1 MGAAG
6 KHLSSDTYHLCY
18 GFMVNSGSGLM
29 VALMILEIFSSL
41 DDFVSSCTWVLRRGD
56 GGASARVTML
66 SVCLTL

>member
-29 VALMILEIFSSL
+29 AALMILEIFSSL
-41 DDFVSSCTWVLRRGD
+41 DDFVISCT
-56 GGASARVTML
+56 
-66 SVCLTL
+66 